1 MSRAATGPPTFKSGA
16 APTPP
21 MLAIAGGKGGVGKTT
36 TALGLAAALAP
47 PVVAADADA
56 DMPNLHAL
64 AGVDRDPTLAA
75 VDDRGVAG
83 VAQSKSGDS
92 GVDVLP
98 APHVGDAD
106 PAALARALD
115 RVAAADRPALVDCPG
130 GAGPDAAAPLRSAD
144 ATLLVTTLCAPALRD
159 AVKTA
164 AMARTLDAPVCG
176 VVLTRTRSAPDAVT
190 DLLGCPVAASVPP
203 ADPPVLDDERVRRA
217 YRRLAT
223 NLGEDILASQS

>member
-1 MSRAATGPPTFKSGA
+1 
-16 APTPP
+16 

-36 TALGLAAALAP
+36 TALGLAAALDP
-47 PVVAADADA
+47 PVVAADADL

-75 VDDRGVAG
+75 VADRGVAG
-83 VAQSKSGDS
+83 VARTPPEES
-92 GVDVLP
+92 GVGVLP
-98 APHVGDAD
+98 APHVGGAAAD
-106 PAALARALD
+106 PDAVARALD
-115 RVAAADRPALVDCPG
+115 RVAVADRPALVDCPG

-159 AVKTA
+159 AAKTA
-164 AMARTLDAPVCG
+164 AMARTLDTDVCG
-176 VVLTRTRSAPDAVT
+176 VVLTRTRSAPGTVT

-203 ADPPVLDDERVRRA
+203 AEPPILDDGRVRRA

-223 NLGEDILASQS
+223 SLGEELLASPT

>member
-1 MSRAATGPPTFKSGA
+1 
-16 APTPP
+16 

-36 TALGLAAALAP
+36 TVLGLAAALDP

-64 AGVDRDPTLAA
+64 ADVDRDPTLAA

-83 VAQSKSGDS
+83 VAQPRPDGS

-98 APHVGDAD
+98 APHVGEDDD

-190 DLLGCPVAASVPP
+190 DLLDCPVAASVPP
-203 ADPPVLDDERVRRA
+203 ADPPVLDDERVGRA

-223 NLGEDILASQS
+223 HLGEDLLASQP

>member
-1 MSRAATGPPTFKSGA
+1 
-16 APTPP
+16 

-36 TALGLAAALAP
+36 TALGLAAALDP

-64 AGVDRDPTLAA
+64 ADVDRDPTLAA

-83 VAQSKSGDS
+83 AAQPRPDDP
-92 GVDVLP
+92 GVSVLP
-98 APHVGDAD
+98 APHVGDDAD

-115 RVAAADRPALVDCPG
+115 RVAAAGRPALVDCPG

-190 DLLGCPVAASVPP
+190 DLLGCPVAASVP
-203 ADPPVLDDERVRRA
+203 AAEPPVLDDDRVRRA
-217 YRRLAT
+217 YRHLAT
-223 NLGEDILASQS
+223 NLGEDLLASQS

>member
-1 MSRAATGPPTFKSGA
+1 
-16 APTPP
+16 

-36 TALGLAAALAP
+36 TALGLAAALDP

-64 AGVDRDPTLAA
+64 AGVDREPTLAA
-75 VDDRGVAG
+75 VDDCGVGGVARTGSDEPG
-83 VAQSKSGDS
+83 VG
-92 GVDVLP
+92 VLP
-98 APHVGDAD
+98 APHVGDAGAD
-106 PAALARALD
+106 PDALARALD

-130 GAGPDAAAPLRSAD
+130 GAGPDAAAPLRAAD

-164 AMARTLDAPVCG
+164 AMARTLGAPVCG

-203 ADPPVLDDERVRRA
+203 ADPPILDDERVRRA

-223 NLGEDILASQS
+223 QLGEDLLASQA